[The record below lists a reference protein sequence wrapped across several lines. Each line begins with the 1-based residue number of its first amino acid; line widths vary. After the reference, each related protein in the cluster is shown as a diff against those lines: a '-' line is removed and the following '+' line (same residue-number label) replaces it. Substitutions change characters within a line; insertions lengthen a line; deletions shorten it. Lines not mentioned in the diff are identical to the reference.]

1 MNLAH
6 LKPNNQDILLGY
18 NDLFLNIINL
28 YNNKKLPNKILFSG
42 SKGIGKA
49 TFAYHLVNYIF
60 SANEQFSYDVNNF
73 KINNSN
79 KSFNLI
85 KNNSHPNFHLID
97 MLDEKKVIEIS
108 QIREMINY
116 ANKSSFNNKEK
127 IIFIDNVENLNLN
140 SSNALLKIVE
150 EPNENVMFILI
161 FDNSKKILQTV
172 KSRCLKFN
180 FFLSSTECVNITNN
194 IIQKDLHDIVNIDLI
209 NHYNTTGDFINLI
222 NFSLKSDIDVYGYDL
237 KNFLLNIIENKHYR
251 KNIYIKKNIYKF
263 IEFYFLKLINLNKSH
278 KQIYSLYEAFIKKIF
293 YLRKFNLDEETF
305 FIEFKNKILNG

>member
-6 LKPNNQDILLGY
+6 LKPNNQEMLLGY

-97 MLDEKKVIEIS
+97 LLDEKKVIEIS

-150 EPNENVMFILI
+150 EPNDNVMFILI

-251 KNIYIKKNIYKF
+251 KNIYIKKNIYIF
-263 IEFYFLKLINLNKSH
+263 IKFYFLKLINLNKSH